1 MQNTQPKFKWHN
13 EVIAWLNGES
23 IQWKS
28 AYDPEWTT
36 TNQEI
41 NSNIPNFY
49 TDDEYTYRIKPK
61 EVIKYAGIYDNGN
74 NESEMSELFTNS
86 IEETIRRA
94 EFLGLKISKTIF
106 QKRTYLNGELIAL
119 ELVKV

>member
-23 IQWKS
+23 I
-28 AYDPEWTT
+28 EWRY
-36 TNQEI
+36 NQADSWSNLSI
-41 NSNIPNFY
+41 KQNQNIPAFNLGY
-49 TDDEYTYRIKPK
+49 EYRIKPK
-61 EVIKYAGIYDNGN
+61 EVIEYAGIYDNGN

-86 IEETIRRA
+86 IEETIRHA
-94 EFLGLKISKTIF
+94 EFLGLNISKTKF
-106 QKRTYLNGELIAL
+106 QKRTYLNGELVAL

>member
-28 AYDPEWTT
+28 AYTPEWTT

-61 EVIKYAGIYDNGN
+61 EVIKYAGIYEHLARAIMGEQEHDSLQDAI
-74 NESEMSELFTNS
+74 EHMKRLRANS
-86 IEETIRRA
+86 
-94 EFLGLKISKTIF
+94 GKF

>member
-13 EVIAWLNGES
+13 EVIAWLNGET
-23 IQWKS
+23 IEWKS
-28 AYDPEWTT
+28 AYDPGWTT

-49 TDDEYTYRIKPK
+49 TDDDYTYRIKPK
-61 EVIKYAGIYDNGN
+61 EVIKYAGIYEHLAGAVMG
-74 NESEMSELFTNS
+74 EREF
-86 IEETIRRA
+86 ETLQECVKHTGAR
-94 EFLGLKISKTIF
+94 SKF
-106 QKRTYLNGELIAL
+106 QKRTYLDGELIAL

>member
-13 EVIAWLNGES
+13 EVIAWLNGET
-23 IQWKS
+23 IEWKS
-28 AYDPEWTT
+28 AYDPEWTP

-49 TDDEYTYRIKPK
+49 TDGNHTYRIKPK
-61 EVIKYAGIYDNGN
+61 EVIKYAGIFIDYEVTTMSGTEYD
-74 NESEMSELFTNS
+74 SLQDA
-86 IEETIRRA
+86 IEHMKIRRA
-94 EFLGLKISKTIF
+94 NSGKF

>member
-23 IQWKS
+23 I
-28 AYDPEWTT
+28 EWRY
-36 TNQEI
+36 NQADSWSNLSI
-41 NSNIPNFY
+41 KQNQNIPAFNLGY
-49 TDDEYTYRIKPK
+49 EYRIKPK
-61 EVIKYAGIYDNGN
+61 EVIKYAGIYEHLAGAIMG
-74 NESEMSELFTNS
+74 EQEF
-86 IEETIRRA
+86 ETLQGCVKHTAAR
-94 EFLGLKISKTIF
+94 SKF

>member
-23 IQWKS
+23 IEWRYNQS
-28 AYDPEWTT
+28 DPWSHLSIKQ
-36 TNQEI
+36 NQ
-41 NSNIPNFY
+41 NIPAFNLGY
-49 TDDEYTYRIKPK
+49 EYRIKPK
-61 EVIKYAGIYDNGN
+61 EVIKYAGIYEHLAGAIMG
-74 NESEMSELFTNS
+74 EQEF
-86 IEETIRRA
+86 ETLQGCVKHTAAR
-94 EFLGLKISKTIF
+94 SKF

>member
-49 TDDEYTYRIKPK
+49 TDDDYTYRIKPK
-61 EVIKYAGIYDNGN
+61 EVIKYAGIYEHPVAGALLG
-74 NESEMSELFTNS
+74 EREF
-86 IEETIRRA
+86 ETLQECVKHTTAR
-94 EFLGLKISKTIF
+94 SKF

>member
-13 EVIAWLNGES
+13 EVIAWLNGET

-28 AYDPEWTT
+28 IECDDDDDWSE
-36 TNQEI
+36 TNLNQ
-41 NSNIPNFY
+41 NGNIPFFY
-49 TDDEYTYRIKPK
+49 TDDDYTYRIKPK
-61 EVIKYAGIYDNGN
+61 EVIKYAGIFIDY
-74 NESEMSELFTNS
+74 EVTTMSETEYDSLQDA
-86 IEETIRRA
+86 IEYMKIRRA
-94 EFLGLKISKTIF
+94 NSGKF

>member
-13 EVIAWLNGES
+13 EVIAWLNGET
-23 IQWKS
+23 IEWKRLS
-28 AYDPEWTT
+28 TDVWATT
-36 TNQEI
+36 TLE
-41 NSNIPNFY
+41 
-49 TDDEYTYRIKPK
+49 TDEDVLPCFFISYEYRIKPK
-61 EVIKYAGIYDNGN
+61 EVIEYAGIYDNGN

-86 IEETIRRA
+86 IEETIRHA
-94 EFLGLKISKTIF
+94 EFLGLNISKTKF